1 MTTGN
6 RLEALVP
13 RAFLSILFVSALGGC
28 SGKGDS
34 SSPDYYDVP
43 FRAATPGAQVS
54 DSTERQKLIRA
65 EIDYYLERHD
75 PLDEGFDMVA
85 RYAEYGDSSMAV
97 YLPPGRMSMR
107 NLLSLR
113 HGKGLTRDS
122 LGRLIIGRYQADTL
136 VCGVRIDSTGIYAGR
151 MNRHGEASGHGFC
164 RQADGTYYEGHW
176 EHDMRDGFGLS
187 ISTNH
192 LKVGTWQHD
201 RFRGEHVSHHSDRI
215 YGIDISRYQHD
226 KGRRHY
232 AIDWNRLRI
241 TNLGKRIDKER
252 VQDTVD
258 YPVSFAYIKSTEGV
272 TIENKYYY
280 ADDDN
285 ARKSGIPVGAYHFF
299 STKTP
304 PEEQAEHFL
313 EYTRF
318 RPGDMP
324 PMLDIEPSDRQIEEM
339 GGPEV
344 LFDHIRT
351 WLDMVE
357 RQTKTRPLLYI
368 NQRFVNNYLP
378 LAPDLKER
386 YHFWIARYGE
396 YKPDIHLDIWQLC
409 ADGRVQGITPEV
421 DLNVFNGYQGQWEDF
436 LQKVTIP

>member
-1 MTTGN
+1 M
-6 RLEALVP
+6 
-13 RAFLSILFVSALGGC
+13 
-28 SGKGDS
+28 
-34 SSPDYYDVP
+34 
-43 FRAATPGAQVS
+43 
-54 DSTERQKLIRA
+54 
-65 EIDYYLERHD
+65 
-75 PLDEGFDMVA
+75 
-85 RYAEYGDSSMAV
+85 
-97 YLPPGRMSMR
+97 
-107 NLLSLR
+107 
-113 HGKGLTRDS
+113 
-122 LGRLIIGRYQADTL
+122 
-136 VCGVRIDSTGIYAGR
+136 
-151 MNRHGEASGHGFC
+151 
-164 RQADGTYYEGHW
+164 
-176 EHDMRDGFGLS
+176 
-187 ISTNH
+187 
-192 LKVGTWQHD
+192 
-201 RFRGEHVSHHSDRI
+201 
-215 YGIDISRYQHD
+215 
-226 KGRRHY
+226 
-232 AIDWNRLRI
+232 
-241 TNLGKRIDKER
+241 
-252 VQDTVD
+252 
-258 YPVSFAYIKSTEGV
+258 
-272 TIENKYYY
+272 
-280 ADDDN
+280 
-285 ARKSGIPVGAYHFF
+285 GAYHFF
-299 STKTP
+299 STQTP

-386 YHFWIARYGE
+386 YHFCIARYGE